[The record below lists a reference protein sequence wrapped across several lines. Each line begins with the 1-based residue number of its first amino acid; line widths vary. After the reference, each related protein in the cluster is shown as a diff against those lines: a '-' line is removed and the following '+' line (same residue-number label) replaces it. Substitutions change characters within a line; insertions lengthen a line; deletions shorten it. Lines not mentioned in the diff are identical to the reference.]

1 MADLAARLHEFW
13 HNPHTRR
20 LARSAP
26 LALLAGCAG
35 ATLGTLVALPGFAAT
50 GLGIVLG
57 GLSINLTSDLISK
70 LTDPA
75 LDDLEREASLEQALA
90 QGDLDAQAL
99 TAALLTREGAT
110 IAQALPEASRND
122 LTSALGQA
130 MQQAGGPLAAIAPR
144 YAAALRN
151 PATDWERLRKDLYET
166 VSTSTQTRKA
176 TNIRGGKQLSEDY
189 DHSSQTAEAT
199 QDMEGFDQIAKRN
212 PGRQKPN

>member
-1 MADLAARLHEFW
+1 MDNLTTRLQQFW
-13 HNPHTRR
+13 NNPQTRR

-75 LDDLEREASLEQALA
+75 LDDLERDILLEDALKQGDPDA
-90 QGDLDAQAL
+90 QGL
-99 TAALLTREGAT
+99 TAALLLNQGPTV
-110 IAQALPEASRND
+110 AQALTEATRQE
-122 LTSALGQA
+122 LTDQLAEG

-144 YAAALRN
+144 YTAALRD
-151 PATDWERLRKDLYET
+151 PTTDWERLRKDLYQT

-189 DHSSQTAEAT
+189 DHSIQTAEAT

-212 PGRQKPN
+212 PGKQKPN

>member
-75 LDDLEREASLEQALA
+75 LDDLERDMLLEDALKQGDPDA
-90 QGDLDAQAL
+90 QGL
-99 TAALLTREGAT
+99 TAALLLNQGPTV
-110 IAQALPEASRND
+110 AQALTEATRQE
-122 LTSALGQA
+122 LTDQLAEG

-144 YAAALRN
+144 YAAALRD
-151 PATDWERLRKDLYET
+151 PATDWERLRKDLYQT

-189 DHSSQTAEAT
+189 DHSIQTAEAT

-212 PGRQKPN
+212 PARQKPN